1 MILIGSGS
9 EVHDLL
15 AARETLA
22 ADGVG
27 ARVVSLPDW
36 NLFVAQ
42 PQDYRDEVLPP
53 DGVAAR
59 LARGRR
65 RRSAGRRSSATAARR
80 SGSTATAPPR
90 RRADIAR
97 ELGITP
103 EAVVAAARALL
114 AR

>member
-22 ADGVG
+22 ADGIGV
-27 ARVVSLPDW
+27 RVVSLPDW
-36 NLFVAQ
+36 NLFMAQ
-42 PQDYRDEVLPP
+42 PQGYRDEVLPP
-53 DGVAAR
+53 ASGGASRSRPA
-59 LARGRR
+59 

-80 SGSTATAPPR
+80 SGSIATAPRPR
-90 RRADIAR
+90 RPTIA
-97 ELGITP
+97 EHLGITP

-114 AR
+114 